1 LPSILN
7 LEIEEK
13 RYSPRFPLD
22 AEITG
27 VFLDQ
32 LNFSIDQPRLL
43 LRGIVENISRG
54 GVGVLCDEQAPADGV
69 VRCEIA
75 IPGGSGRI
83 PTLLRARW
91 SKRIQEQ
98 GKYQLGLEFLV

>member
-7 LEIEEK
+7 LQIEEK
-13 RYSPRFPLD
+13 RDSPRSPLD

-32 LNFSIDQPRLL
+32 LNPSMDQPRLL
-43 LRGIVENISRG
+43 LRGKVENISRG
-54 GVGVLCDEQAPADGV
+54 GVGVLSDEQAPAEGV

-75 IPGGSGRI
+75 IPGSLGHI
-83 PTLLRARW
+83 PTLLRTRW
-91 SKRIQEQ
+91 CDRVEGQ
-98 GKYQLGLEFLV
+98 GKYRLGLEFLV

>member
-1 LPSILN
+1 MPSILN

-32 LNFSIDQPRLL
+32 VNSSNDQPRLL

-54 GVGVLCDEQAPADGV
+54 GVGVLCDEQAPKDGV

-75 IPGGSGRI
+75 IPGSSGHI

-91 SKRIQEQ
+91 SKRVQEQ
-98 GKYQLGLEFLV
+98 RKYRLGLEFLV

>member
-1 LPSILN
+1 M
-7 LEIEEK
+7 
-13 RYSPRFPLD
+13 D

-32 LNFSIDQPRLL
+32 LNPSIDQPRLL
-43 LRGIVENISRG
+43 LRGKVENISRG
-54 GVGVLCDEQAPADGV
+54 GVGVLSDEEAPAEGV

-75 IPGGSGRI
+75 IPGSLGHI

-91 SKRIQEQ
+91 SDRVEGH
-98 GKYQLGLEFLV
+98 GKYRMGLEFLL

>member
-1 LPSILN
+1 MSSILN
-7 LEIEEK
+7 LQIEEK
-13 RYSPRFPLD
+13 RDSPRSPLD

-32 LNFSIDQPRLL
+32 LNPTVDQPRLL
-43 LRGIVENISRG
+43 LRGRVENISRG
-54 GVGVLCDEQAPADGV
+54 GVGVLSDEQAPAEGV

-75 IPGGSGRI
+75 ISGSVGHI

-91 SKRIQEQ
+91 CDRVEGQ
-98 GKYQLGLEFLV
+98 GNYRLGLEFLL

>member
-1 LPSILN
+1 LPSIRN
-7 LEIEEK
+7 LQIEEK
-13 RYSPRFPLD
+13 RDSPRSPLD

-32 LNFSIDQPRLL
+32 LNPSIDQPRLL
-43 LRGIVENISRG
+43 LRGKVENISRG
-54 GVGVLCDEQAPADGV
+54 GIGVLSDEQAPAEGV

-75 IPGGSGRI
+75 ISGSLGHI

-91 SKRIQEQ
+91 SDNVEGQ
-98 GKYQLGLEFLV
+98 GKYRLGLEFLV